1 MELKFVQNIMKLLKE
16 TDVRELEME
25 EDKVKIYLK
34 KGNGVAIAHHP
45 APVAVAE
52 EAVEVKEYVEV
63 KSKKIGKYFYKN
75 KDGEA
80 LFQVGQAVEEGAK
93 LGYVDTMGIKN
104 EVIAN
109 ATGTITEIFVKNGGV
124 ADYGKVLV
132 KIEKN

>member
-52 EAVEVKEYVEV
+52 EVVEVKEYVEV
-63 KSKKIGKYFYKN
+63 KSKKIGKYFKQPLFYYKN
-75 KDGEA
+75 ELSGNY
-80 LFQVGQAVEEGAK
+80 K
-93 LGYVDTMGIKN
+93 LDV
-104 EVIAN
+104 
-109 ATGTITEIFVKNGGV
+109 
-124 ADYGKVLV
+124 
-132 KIEKN
+132 

>member
-52 EAVEVKEYVEV
+52 EVVEV

-93 LGYVDTMGIKN
+93 LGYVDTMAIKT
-104 EVIAN
+104 EAIAE
-109 ATGTITEIFVKNGGV
+109 ATGTITETFVKNGGV

>member
-52 EAVEVKEYVEV
+52 EVVEVKEYVEV

-109 ATGTITEIFVKNGGV
+109 ATGIITEIFVKNGGV
-124 ADYGKVLV
+124 ADYVKVLV

>member
-34 KGNGVAIAHHP
+34 KGNGLAAVHHQ
-45 APVAVAE
+45 APVDVVE
-52 EAVEVKEYVEV
+52 EPVEVKEYVEV

-80 LFQVGQAVEEGAK
+80 LFQVGQTVEEGVK

-109 ATGTITEIFVKNGGV
+109 ATGTIAEIFVKNGGV

>member
-52 EAVEVKEYVEV
+52 EVVEVKEYVEV

-104 EVIAN
+104 EVIAE

-124 ADYGKVLV
+124 VDYGKVLV

>member
-52 EAVEVKEYVEV
+52 EVVEVKEYVEV

-124 ADYGKVLV
+124 VDYGKVLV

>member
-25 EDKVKIYLK
+25 EDKVK
-34 KGNGVAIAHHP
+34 GNGVAIAHHP

-52 EAVEVKEYVEV
+52 EVVEVKEYVEV

>member
-1 MELKFVQNIMKLLKE
+1 MELKFVLYIMKLLKE

-52 EAVEVKEYVEV
+52 EVVEVKEYVEV

-109 ATGTITEIFVKNGGV
+109 ATGIITEIFVKNGGV

>member
-34 KGNGVAIAHHP
+34 KGNGVVMAHHP

-52 EAVEVKEYVEV
+52 EVVEVKEYVEV

-109 ATGTITEIFVKNGGV
+109 ATGIITEIFVKNGGV